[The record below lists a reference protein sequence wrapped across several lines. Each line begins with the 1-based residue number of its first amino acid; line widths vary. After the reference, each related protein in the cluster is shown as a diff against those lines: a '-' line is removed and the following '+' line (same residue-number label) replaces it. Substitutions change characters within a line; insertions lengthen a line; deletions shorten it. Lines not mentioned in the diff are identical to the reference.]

1 MNTITAALHRALARV
16 FAYPRVRALTMLAL
30 LTVPPLMLTACIQ
43 PQAVFDEYSTVTVQI
58 TAPPSFPIAGV
69 RVAVSGSG
77 LTAGDNDFA
86 FTDTTGF
93 AQIRTKETG
102 FHYIVAR
109 HADYDIGYGGTAA
122 NLTLGGPF
130 QVYQRGRL
138 NIPSVSSAVAP
149 DYLFPFTG
157 NEVPPQQAP
166 RQLGLRKK
174 TPKKARFVFMVE
186 DSPVLKRTFQPDL
199 ANPAGKVYVTG
210 DFNNYSLTVQDQNG
224 QPADGAI
231 EMFDDGSLVENSG
244 DDQIGDGVF
253 TRIVDLP
260 PGEHTYVFLVNGISV
275 FNRDPYEEFSKP
287 VRVLVRNPLNN
298 LPNQGLAEIREFR
311 ASAITVTDDP
321 ADVQN

>member
-1 MNTITAALHRALARV
+1 MHRIIEGWKDALRRAFAR
-16 FAYPRVRALTMLAL
+16 PRVRALTMLAL
-30 LTVPPLMLTACIQ
+30 MLAPPLSLTACIQ
-43 PQAVFDEYSTVTVQI
+43 QQAVFDEFSTITVQL
-58 TAPPSFPIAGV
+58 TAPPSFPVAGV

-93 AQIRTKETG
+93 ASIRTKETG

-109 HADYDIGYGGTAA
+109 HSDYDIGYGGTAA
-122 NLTLGGPF
+122 NLTIGGSF
-130 QVYQRGRL
+130 QVFQRGRL
-138 NIPSVSSAVAP
+138 NITALNSAFAP
-149 DYLFPFTG
+149 DFLFPFTG

-174 TPKKARFVFMVE
+174 TPGKARFVFMLE
-186 DSPVLKRTFQPDL
+186 DSPVLKRTFQPDQ

-210 DFNNYSLTVQDQNG
+210 DFNNFSLTVQDQNG
-224 QPADGAI
+224 LPADGAV

-253 TRIVDLP
+253 TRILDLE

-287 VRVLVRNPLNN
+287 VRAQVRNPLNN
-298 LPNQGLAEIREFR
+298 LPNQGLTEIREFR
-311 ASAITVTDDP
+311 ASAITVTESP
-321 ADVQN
+321 QDVTN